1 MLIVFASSPPKCHIK
16 LYILGKKIM
25 KGFNVKYKP
34 LISKTGCQKDH
45 LSYQIKPTWFVELTW
60 HLWCIIEYF
69 KPVSQ
74 TYIIPVKGMNL
85 IKFSLKAV
93 VGLVETE
100 TPKLSKKDEK

>member
-1 MLIVFASSPPKCHIK
+1 MNSLDTPDAF
-16 LYILGKKIM
+16 
-25 KGFNVKYKP
+25 
-34 LISKTGCQKDH
+34 
-45 LSYQIKPTWFVELTW
+45 
-60 HLWCIIEYF
+60 IIEYF

-100 TPKLSKKDEK
+100 TPSWVKRMKSKEIAGEGYREQSPSSFVYGSKVKEESKYKHVIVN